1 MLDSEHEN
9 PELIWNETTRNK
21 VARFI
26 QEECDKLFQ
35 VRFHSFIH
43 AFIYPPFLL
52 SFDSSS
58 RQSSMY
64 SPFLYP
70 YMIFSIIDTQFR
82 SSLVLPSFILTHCID
97 FVFFKYVFIIHVEL
111 DLSFHKYLVFLILK
125 LNFSI

>member
-35 VRFHSFIH
+35 VRSHSFIH
-43 AFIYPPFLL
+43 AFIYPSFLL
-52 SFDSSS
+52 SLIHPPVDHLCI
-58 RQSSMY
+58 R
-64 SPFLYP
+64 PFFHP
-70 YMIFSIIDTQFR
+70 YMIFSIIDTQFC